1 MMDYVVIGRQ
11 EYLLLTFIWQY
22 QDFFRLLLCFRYF
35 LYSFHLD
42 QINLQSTIFFQ
53 ASESLQQL
61 FSSFVDLSFSLK
73 AVVIHRLA

>member
-11 EYLLLTFIWQY
+11 EYLLLTFIWQC

-61 FSSFVDLSFSLK
+61 FSSFVDLSFSLN